1 MVVQTSSPFAP
12 AKPRVP
18 VVPRKVS
25 SGLAAQKAKS
35 NKTHCPKC
43 SAQLRRNYDDAEC
56 LNCGF
61 VDYDYVPPVIEK
73 KQTSIIGTGTR
84 YVLRYVGEF
93 PTLSDVVT
101 HVKVYRV
108 RN

>member
-18 VVPRKVS
+18 VVPRKIS
-25 SGLAAQKAKS
+25 SGLSNQKPHT

-43 SAQLRRNYDDAEC
+43 SSQLHRNYDDAEC

-61 VDYDYVPPVIEK
+61 VDYDYVPPVTK
-73 KQTSIIGTGTR
+73 KKANSLCFR
-84 YVLRYVGEF
+84 C
-93 PTLSDVVT
+93 
-101 HVKVYRV
+101 
-108 RN
+108 